1 MQMRQYTKGGYIMY
15 ENNNNYTYTANYS
28 PEEPE
33 PPKKGGKAGKIAAF
47 ILAVALVGGA
57 SGFGGAFLAN
67 SMIADNTVRTTS
79 LPSDENSGD
88 ERETIQTVTAAPQND
103 NGNDVSIGNLL
114 NVESSG
120 DAAELTTQEIIRRA
134 TPSVVLITSE
144 FKNYGTGTGTGIV
157 LSADGYII
165 TNCHVVQT
173 TTTDIVGDYSNPFSW
188 FGGGYGY
195 ERQTVVLKADT
206 VTITLSDGT
215 EHEAKII
222 GSDESTDLALLK
234 IDMTGLTPAVI
245 GDSDGLVLGEKA
257 VTLGY
262 PMGLG
267 LSTSQGIIS
276 GLDKE
281 LTTELSNG
289 TTATMTLIQTDASIN
304 HGNSGGPLFNSKGEV
319 VGITS
324 SKIVSNSA
332 EGIGFAIPITDAM
345 PILDDLMNKGYVST
359 PKIGITGTNI
369 TASVQRYYSL
379 PVSSGVLVVSVE
391 AGSCAETAGLAE
403 GDVIVAADG
412 KDIKDMDGLV
422 AAKNKHKPGETM
434 TVTLAR
440 SNGNIDIEV
449 ILDES
454 TE

>member
-1 MQMRQYTKGGYIMY
+1 MY

-33 PPKKGGKAGKIAAF
+33 PPKKGGKAGRIAAF

-67 SMIADNTVRTTS
+67 SVIADNTVRNVS
-79 LPSDENSGD
+79 VSSDDSSGD
-88 ERETIQTVTAAPQND
+88 ERESIQTVTAVPQNTGGSD
-103 NGNDVSIGNLL
+103 DVSIGNLL
-114 NVESSG
+114 NVESSSG
-120 DAAELTTQEIIRRA
+120 DSAQLTTEEIIRRA
-134 TPSVVLITSE
+134 TPSVVLITSD
-144 FKNYGTGTGTGIV
+144 FDGYGTGTGTGIV

-165 TNCHVVQT
+165 TNCHVIQT
-173 TTTDIVGDYSNPFSW
+173 TTTDIVADYSNPFSW
-188 FGGGYGY
+188 FGGGY

-222 GSDESTDLALLK
+222 GSDEGTDLALLK

-245 GDSDGLVLGEKA
+245 GDSDKLVLGEKA

-276 GLDKE
+276 GLEKE

-289 TTATMTLIQTDASIN
+289 TTATMPLIQTDASIN

-391 AGSCAETAGLAE
+391 AGSCAETAGIAE
-403 GDVIVAADG
+403 GDIIVAADG

-422 AAKNKHKPGETM
+422 AAKNRHKPGETM

-440 SNGNIDIEV
+440 NDGNIDIDV
-449 ILDES
+449 VLDES
-454 TE
+454 NE

>member
-1 MQMRQYTKGGYIMY
+1 MY

-33 PPKKGGKAGKIAAF
+33 PPKKSGKAGKIAAF
-47 ILAVALVGGA
+47 ILAVAIVGGA

-67 SMIADNTVRTTS
+67 SIIADNNVQNVS
-79 LPSDENSGD
+79 GSANDNSVE
-88 ERETIQTVTAAPQND
+88 ERESIQTVTAVPQNSD
-103 NGNDVSIGNLL
+103 GNDNVSIGNLL
-114 NVESSG
+114 NTESAASG
-120 DAAELTTQEIIRRA
+120 DLTTKEIIRRA

-165 TNCHVVQT
+165 TNCHVIQT
-173 TTTDIVGDYSNPFSW
+173 TTTELVGDYSNPFSW
-188 FGGGYGY
+188 FGGGY
-195 ERQTVVLKADT
+195 ETKTVVIKADT

-215 EHEAKII
+215 EHVAKVI
-222 GSDESTDLALLK
+222 GSDEGTDLALLK
-234 IDMTGLTPAVI
+234 IEMTGLTPAVI
-245 GDSDGLVLGEKA
+245 GNSDELSLGETA

-267 LSTSQGIIS
+267 LSASCGIIS
-276 GLDKE
+276 GLEKE

-289 TTATMTLIQTDASIN
+289 STATLPLIQTDASIN
-304 HGNSGGPLFNSKGEV
+304 HGNSGGPLFNSRGEV

-324 SKIVSNSA
+324 SKIVGNEA

-369 TASVQRYYSL
+369 TASVQRYYNL
-379 PVSSGVLVVSVE
+379 PVSAGVLVMSVE
-391 AGSCAETAGLAE
+391 AGSCAETAGIAE
-403 GDVIVAADG
+403 GDIIVAADG
-412 KDIKDMDGLV
+412 KDIKDMDGLI

-434 TVTLAR
+434 TVSLAR
-440 SNGNIDIEV
+440 NNGNIDIEI

-454 TE
+454 TNEIDE

>member
-1 MQMRQYTKGGYIMY
+1 MY
-15 ENNNNYTYTANYS
+15 ESNNNYTYTTSYS

-33 PPKKGGKAGKIAAF
+33 PPKSGGKAGKIAAF
-47 ILAVALVGGA
+47 ILTAAVAGGA
-57 SGFGGAFLAN
+57 SGFGGAYLAN
-67 SMIADNTVRTTS
+67 SIIEDNNVKNVSITAN
-79 LPSDENSGD
+79 DNSGE
-88 ERETIQTVTAAPQND
+88 ERESIQTVTAVPQNSEGSD
-103 NGNDVSIGNLL
+103 DVSIGNLL
-114 NVESSG
+114 NTESASSG
-120 DAAELTTQEIIRRA
+120 ELTTQEIIRRA

-144 FKNYGTGTGTGIV
+144 FDKYGTGTGTGIV

-173 TTTDIVGDYSNPFSW
+173 TTTELVGDYSNPFSW
-188 FGGGYGY
+188 FGGGY
-195 ERQTVVLKADT
+195 ETKTVVLKADT

-215 EHEAKII
+215 EHEAQVI

-245 GDSDGLVLGEKA
+245 GDSDELVLGESA

-267 LSTSQGIIS
+267 LSASCGIIS
-276 GLDKE
+276 GLEKE

-289 TTATMTLIQTDASIN
+289 TTATLPLIQTDASIN

-324 SKIVSNSA
+324 SKIVGNEA

-369 TASVQRYYSL
+369 SASVQRYYNL
-379 PVSSGVLVVSVE
+379 PVSAGVLVVSVE
-391 AGSCAETAGLAE
+391 AGSCAETAGIAE
-403 GDVIVAADG
+403 GDIIVAADG

-422 AAKNKHKPGETM
+422 AAKNKHKPGEAM

-440 SNGNIDIEV
+440 NDGNIDIEI

-454 TE
+454 DE

>member
-1 MQMRQYTKGGYIMY
+1 MY
-15 ENNNNYTYTANYS
+15 ENNNNYTYTANYT

-47 ILAVALVGGA
+47 ILAVAIVGGG
-57 SGFGGAFLAN
+57 SGFGGAFLAHSIISDN
-67 SMIADNTVRTTS
+67 AVQNVSASAGDNT
-79 LPSDENSGD
+79 ENAKES
-88 ERETIQTVTAAPQND
+88 IQTVTAVPQNTNEND
-103 NGNDVSIGNLL
+103 DVSIGNLL
-114 NVESSG
+114 NVDSSNDSG
-120 DAAELTTQEIIRRA
+120 ELTTQEIIRRA

-144 FKNYGTGTGTGIV
+144 FDNYGTGTGTGIV

-165 TNCHVVQT
+165 TNCHVIQT
-173 TTTDIVGDYSNPFSW
+173 TTTELVGDYSNPFSW

-195 ERQTVVLKADT
+195 ERRTVVLKADT

-215 EHEAKII
+215 EHVAQVI
-222 GSDESTDLALLK
+222 GSDENTDLALLK

-267 LSTSQGIIS
+267 LSASCGIIS

-289 TTATMTLIQTDASIN
+289 GTTTMTLIQTDASIN
-304 HGNSGGPLFNSKGEV
+304 HGNSGGPLFNNRGDV

-324 SKIVSNSA
+324 SKIVSDSA
-332 EGIGFAIPITDAM
+332 EGIGFAIPINKAM
-345 PILDDLMNKGYVST
+345 YILDDLMNKGYVST

-369 TASVQRYYSL
+369 SASVQRYYNL
-379 PVSSGVLVVSVE
+379 PVSNGVLVVSVE
-391 AGSCAETAGLAE
+391 AGSCAEAAGIAE
-403 GDVIVAADG
+403 GDIIVAADG
-412 KDIKDMDGLV
+412 KEIKDMDGLV
-422 AAKNKHKPGETM
+422 AAKNKHKPGEAM

-440 SNGNIDIEV
+440 NDGNIDIEI

-454 TE
+454 TDELSE